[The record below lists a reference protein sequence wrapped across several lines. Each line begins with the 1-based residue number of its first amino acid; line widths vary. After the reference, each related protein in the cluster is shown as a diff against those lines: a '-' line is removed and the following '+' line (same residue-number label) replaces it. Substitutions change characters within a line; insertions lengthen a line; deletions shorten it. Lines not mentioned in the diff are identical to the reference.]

1 MTTENRADQ
10 ARSDREGPGEA
21 RTATTRVKAL
31 AGMLASERQ
40 TVERLER
47 FIRLER
53 RAETASDRKEFTFI
67 VLNDTVAV
75 VPYTQAAIWT
85 KAEGE
90 AGSLAGLSGVDEPAR
105 RGPFPQWL
113 SSFLSRFAE
122 AHPAPAVGAEASP
135 RVMPFTIQESPF
147 ADARD
152 REMARDYLPP
162 CGLWAEWVMPSDPGH
177 PPIRASLVL
186 WRQEPWTKDDGLILT
201 KISESYAHTWGAF
214 KAGRRDWFGA
224 SVTKEGARNLRKL
237 FKERRVKIGSAV
249 ALVLLLLF
257 PVRQSVLAPAEIVPD
272 TPFVVR
278 SPLQG
283 VVEAIAVR
291 PNQVIKKGDVIV
303 RMESRDLKDRLQA
316 AEQSLAVAR
325 AQLLQGQQAAFSD
338 DRSKMELGVL
348 TRREEQASAE
358 LDFLKQEFART
369 EIRSDR
375 DGVAIFSDPQEWS
388 GKAVVTGER
397 IMMIASPKSHVLE
410 AEIPIGDAVELE
422 PGADVRF
429 FQHSAPASPIHAA
442 LTSVAYRSSPTADSS
457 LAYRARAAID
467 KDTDASQLTVGQRGT
482 AKFYGKRTPLVI
494 YVLRRPLA
502 ALRLWLGI

>member
-10 ARSDREGPGEA
+10 ARSDREEPGEA

-53 RAETASDRKEFTFI
+53 RAEAASDRKEFTFI

-90 AGSLAGLSGVDEPAR
+90 AGSLAGLSSVDEPAR

-135 RVMPFTIQESPF
+135 RVMPFTVQESPF

-162 CGLWAEWVMPSDPGH
+162 YGLWAEWVMPSDPGH

-201 KISESYAHTWGAF
+201 KISESYAHIWGAF
-214 KAGRRDWFGA
+214 RAGRRD
-224 SVTKEGARNLRKL
+224 
-237 FKERRVKIGSAV
+237 
-249 ALVLLLLF
+249 
-257 PVRQSVLAPAEIVPD
+257 
-272 TPFVVR
+272 
-278 SPLQG
+278 
-283 VVEAIAVR
+283 
-291 PNQVIKKGDVIV
+291 
-303 RMESRDLKDRLQA
+303 
-316 AEQSLAVAR
+316 
-325 AQLLQGQQAAFSD
+325 
-338 DRSKMELGVL
+338 
-348 TRREEQASAE
+348 
-358 LDFLKQEFART
+358 
-369 EIRSDR
+369 
-375 DGVAIFSDPQEWS
+375 
-388 GKAVVTGER
+388 
-397 IMMIASPKSHVLE
+397 
-410 AEIPIGDAVELE
+410 
-422 PGADVRF
+422 
-429 FQHSAPASPIHAA
+429 
-442 LTSVAYRSSPTADSS
+442 
-457 LAYRARAAID
+457 
-467 KDTDASQLTVGQRGT
+467 
-482 AKFYGKRTPLVI
+482 
-494 YVLRRPLA
+494 
-502 ALRLWLGI
+502 